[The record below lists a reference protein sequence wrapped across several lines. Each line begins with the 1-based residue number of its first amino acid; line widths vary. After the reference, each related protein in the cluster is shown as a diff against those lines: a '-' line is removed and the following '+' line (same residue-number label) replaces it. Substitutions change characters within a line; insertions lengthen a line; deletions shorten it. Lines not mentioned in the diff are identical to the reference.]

1 TSRSSGSASTPGL
14 SSKKCFGASTCVPVC
29 VPITRR
35 ELLDESPAAIRSTGV
50 ISYSGLPGYVAR
62 PGASTTLTS
71 TRRGARGIDG
81 ASYQGPLPVA
91 RCPLP
96 VTRYR
101 LPVTRCPCPI
111 PMPYPYALSLCPIPM
126 PIPMP
131 YPYALLTRPS
141 FDSLR
146 RRAYHRWVEESV
158 DDVVASR
165 GLVRPRADRRAGGSV
180 WNGPGRAEIF
190 EGPEA
195 RRGGSGSGAG
205 PAEGTPEPR
214 ARGGRGD
221 GRAGVGPRRFSDP

>member
-1 TSRSSGSASTPGL
+1 R
-14 SSKKCFGASTCVPVC
+14 
-29 VPITRR
+29 
-35 ELLDESPAAIRSTGV
+35 
-50 ISYSGLPGYVAR
+50 Y
-62 PGASTTLTS
+62 
-71 TRRGARGIDG
+71 
-81 ASYQGPLPVA
+81 
-91 RCPLP
+91 PLP
-96 VTRYR
+96 VTRYP

-126 PIPMP
+126 PYPYALSLCPIPMP

-165 GLVRPRADRRAGGSV
+165 VFVRPRADRRAGGSV

-205 PAEGTPEPR
+205 PAAGNPEPR
-214 ARGGRGD
+214 ARG
-221 GRAGVGPRRFSDP
+221 